1 MSDLIRAAIAGV
13 DEVAV
18 AMETKWGVGQLPRQ
32 SALIRKSK
40 QHFPGAVVSAVR
52 DATYDWSPS
61 DEIPW

>member
-1 MSDLIRAAIAGV
+1 MSDLIRAAIASV

-18 AMETKWGVGQLPRQ
+18 TMEGKRGVGQLPRQ

-40 QHFPGAVVSAVR
+40 QHFPGAVVTDVR
-52 DATYDWSPS
+52 DPRFWDEG